1 MSVLHLSLPVRR
13 LTDFSAWR
21 LLGFNRTCE
30 PTDQRNCLF
39 TGREIPVCHQLGRE
53 EEGDY
58 ALRAGRRWH
67 GLERECLLRYDRRAR
82 RRCTRRDKGS
92 KRQLVRLRAGVAY
105 GPGAANVEPFL
116 GEFLTYN
123 APLEK
128 ALWKNPDPLSLKNK
142 SAA

>member
-67 GLERECLLRYDRRAR
+67 GLERNVFFDMTAAPGEDALDGIK
-82 RRCTRRDKGS
+82 DQKGNLYVS
-92 KRQLVRLRAGVAY
+92 
-105 GPGAANVEPFL
+105 GPGWPT
-116 GEFLTYN
+116 G
-123 APLEK
+123 
-128 ALWKNPDPLSLKNK
+128 
-142 SAA
+142 